1 MMNNSLK
8 NRCKVLPGT
17 VIDGKWHRHR
27 YIILKELGFGANG
40 IVYLARSGNQKVAL
54 KMSDNSLSVTSEVNV
69 LKSFAKVQGSSLGP
83 SLIDVD
89 DWVREE
95 QTISFYVMEYIEG
108 LDFLQFINKRGRVW
122 ANVLILQLL
131 KDLHSIH
138 EQGWVFGDLKP
149 ENIIVMGPPPKIR
162 CIDVGGTTIQ
172 GRAIK
177 EYTEFY
183 DRGYWGLGTR
193 KAERSYDLFAVGMM
207 MINIEYPNRFNKA
220 TGGLDELVQV
230 IKEKSELKKVEI
242 VILKALKG
250 DYQTALEMRTEM
262 LHMINEPTSKN
273 VKRTQKRQATQNNRK
288 KWRWFETI
296 SIIVLLSVL
305 YLLYIYGQIF

>member
-89 DWVREE
+89 DWVREK
-95 QTISFYVMEYIEG
+95 QTTSFYVMEYIEG
-108 LDFLQFINKRGRVW
+108 LDFLQFINKRGKVW

-305 YLLYIYGQIF
+305 YLLYIYGRIF